1 MTGIP
6 FMPRKGA
13 APYWFRTDEADLELH
28 RRMLEALR
36 QLHKEYRDAK
46 ATKRK

>member
-6 FMPRKGA
+6 FMAQKSRP
-13 APYWFRTDEADLELH
+13 PYWFRTDEAELALH
-28 RRMLEALR
+28 RRMIEAAR

-46 ATKRK
+46 AKRK